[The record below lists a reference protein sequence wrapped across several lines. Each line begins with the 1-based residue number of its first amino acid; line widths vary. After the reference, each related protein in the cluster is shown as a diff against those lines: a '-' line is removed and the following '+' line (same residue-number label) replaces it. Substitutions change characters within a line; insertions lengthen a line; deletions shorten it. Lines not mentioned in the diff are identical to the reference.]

1 MVSFLGLALIVTAVV
16 AGVVIAVLAGSLL
29 FPRAGSRCESCGSTT
44 PAASESCAVC
54 EAPFETGIDEEEDP
68 DAQEAPTSVLV
79 PTAEPD
85 PEEGVINPGVPKG
98 LVKGA
103 LVVMF
108 VGIGTRVLGML
119 DPAGLNLGIP
129 HAVTAGLTV
138 IGGIAMFFGFVVLD
152 IA

>member
-29 FPRAGSRCESCGSTT
+29 FPRSGSRCERCGATIPVS
-44 PAASESCAVC
+44 AESCTVC
-54 EAPFETGIDEEEDP
+54 EAPFEAGADDATEEPDET
-68 DAQEAPTSVLV
+68 PTSILV

-85 PEEGVINPGVPKG
+85 PDEGVVNPGVPKG

-103 LVVMF
+103 LVVMAL
-108 VGIGTRVLGML
+108 GIGIRVLGML
-119 DPAGLNLGIP
+119 DPAGLELGIP
-129 HAVTAGLTV
+129 TAVTAGLTV
-138 IGGIAMFFGFVVLD
+138 VGGLAMFFGFVVLD